1 MTRSGLLKNLAR
13 FSLALLLGAWI
24 LHAVPLD
31 EALSK
36 LASASVP
43 LLLLSL
49 LGNLAAMAI
58 QAFRWRILLGSE
70 RSPTTSRL
78 FLWNLV
84 GGAASFVLPSSA
96 SGDVVKSLLMG
107 KEEGLVGRSLVSTAI
122 GRYLGLMA
130 TLILCMVG
138 FFLWPAV
145 REVVSTTRMLLVAAA
160 LVGGALVGVAV
171 LRGVHDRRKDLPEGG
186 KWDRRFRSGLAILVE
201 ALSKPRLVAA
211 ALGLSLLLQVTNL
224 LAGWCLFLAVG
235 STVGLGPVFAL
246 LPLVQLGTL
255 APVSL
260 GGVGV
265 REGLTL
271 ALFHGL
277 AGIDKQLCLAANLA
291 GYLVT
296 ALLALAGLVA
306 WLVLRRRGVS
316 TPQAPSP

>member
-13 FSLALLLGAWI
+13 FAFALLLGTWI
-24 LHAVPLD
+24 LRAVPLD

-36 LASASVP
+36 LANASVP
-43 LLLLSL
+43 LLVLSL
-49 LGNLAAMAI
+49 LGNLVAMYI
-58 QAFRWRILLGSE
+58 QAYRWRILLGAE
-70 RSPTTSRL
+70 RSPTTWRL

-130 TLILCMVG
+130 TLILCVAG

-145 REVVSTTRMLLVAAA
+145 REVVSTTRMLVAVAG
-160 LVGGALVGVAV
+160 LVGGAVAGVAI
-171 LRGVHDRRKDLPEGG
+171 LRRIHDRRKDLPEGG

-201 ALSKPRLVAA
+201 ALSQPRLVAM
-211 ALGLSLLLQVTNL
+211 ALALSLVLQVTNL
-224 LAGWCLFLAVG
+224 LSGWCLFLAVG
-235 STVGLGPVFAL
+235 SDVGLGPVFAL

-255 APVSL
+255 APISL

-277 AGIDKQLCLAANLA
+277 AGIDNQLCLAANLA
-291 GYLVT
+291 GYVVT
-296 ALLALAGLVA
+296 ALLALAGLAA
-306 WLVLRRRGVS
+306 WLALRRRVS
-316 TPQAPSP
+316 SIRP